1 LRDRIIGRS
10 FVWRRASYELLIAT
24 AKVQVSAG
32 TNEKLPFLDENM
44 FMAGY
49 GCLSG
54 RFFRAE
60 TLVACC

>member
-1 LRDRIIGRS
+1 M
-10 FVWRRASYELLIAT
+10 AT
-24 AKVQVSAG
+24 TKVQVSAG

>member
-1 LRDRIIGRS
+1 M
-10 FVWRRASYELLIAT
+10 AT

-32 TNEKLPFLDENM
+32 TNEKLLFLDENM

-54 RFFRAE
+54 RFFSGRDAGS
-60 TLVACC
+60 LLLKPIQV